1 MSLSFEAAPL
11 SARPAGQRTV
21 SFAAG
26 LALLLIAMSAA
37 LATHGTRMPALAL
50 VGGGIGFV
58 LTKAN
63 FGFAGSFRA
72 ALQWGDFSAF
82 RAQSV
87 SLAISTL
94 LLFPLLAWSDAAGLG
109 FGGYG
114 SSIGIGFAVGAV
126 LFGVGMHIGGGCASG
141 TLYLLGS
148 GDGTLLVTLF
158 LFLIGS
164 AFGAATLH
172 AWTWLPAFP
181 ATTSQAQL
189 GWVPALVL
197 HLASF
202 ALLYRFLP
210 RHPTTPEP
218 PWPRVRDLA
227 RERWPLLLGAVGL
240 ALLNA
245 SKMALSGYPWGET
258 TGFTLWGSKV
268 ALALGFDPASW
279 AYWRDGAD
287 ALHVSV
293 FADVTSVMD
302 MGIIAGA
309 ALAASLGH
317 AFDLRFYVP
326 LPRLAGAALGG
337 LLMGYGARLSGGCNI
352 GAYFSALASGSL
364 SGWARVL
371 FAFAGSWLGLRLK
384 AKIVR

>member
-1 MSLSFEAAPL
+1 MVSLAA
-11 SARPAGQRTV
+11 ATV
-21 SFAAG
+21 
-26 LALLLIAMSAA
+26 LLLVAA
-37 LATHGTRMPALAL
+37 RAAFASHGAQVPALTL

-72 ALQWGDFSAF
+72 ALQWGDFSGF

-87 SLAISTL
+87 SLAIATL
-94 LLFPLLAWSDAAGLG
+94 LFFPLLAWSDAAGFG

-114 SSIGIGFAVGAV
+114 SSIGVTFAVGAV
-126 LFGVGMHIGGGCASG
+126 LFGVGMQIGGGCASG

-158 LFLIGS
+158 FFLVGS
-164 AFGAATLH
+164 VFGAATLD
-172 AWTWLPAFP
+172 AWAWLPAFP
-181 ATTSQAQL
+181 AATSQALL
-189 GWVPALVL
+189 GWLPALVL
-197 HLASF
+197 HLVIF
-202 ALLYRFLP
+202 ALLYKFLP
-210 RHPTTPEP
+210 RHHTAPEP
-218 PWPRVRDLA
+218 AWPRL
-227 RERWPLLLGAVGL
+227 REAAVARWPLLLGAIGL

-245 SKMALSGYPWGET
+245 TTMVLSGFPWGET
-258 TGFTLWGSKV
+258 TGFTLWGSKA

-287 ALHVSV
+287 ALHASI
-293 FADVTSVMD
+293 FADITSVMD

-309 ALAASLGH
+309 ALAASLGRS
-317 AFDLRFYVP
+317 FDIRFNIP

-364 SGWARVL
+364 SGWAWVL
-371 FAFAGSWLGLRLK
+371 FAFAGSWLGLRLR
-384 AKIVR
+384 AAIAR